1 MSQTGENNISPET
14 TFLFDLDGTLA
25 DTVPDLI
32 HALNTVLNEENQRS
46 ISIDEGRWWVA
57 GGSTRLIS
65 EGFALPPSVS
75 AKSPFRDRLL
85 QHYLTGICVG
95 TTLFEGIDDL
105 LESLDSRRS
114 PWGIVT
120 NKPARFTIPLL
131 KALGLAS
138 RAAVVVSGDTL
149 SVAKPDPAPLLH
161 ACTVMNVSASNCIYV
176 GDDER
181 DIIAGASAGMST
193 IAVSWGYGK
202 PEEIPN
208 WCADH
213 VVSSAS
219 DILSIHR

>member
-1 MSQTGENNISPET
+1 
-14 TFLFDLDGTLA
+14 
-25 DTVPDLI
+25 
-32 HALNTVLNEENQRS
+32 
-46 ISIDEGRWWVA
+46 
-57 GGSTRLIS
+57 LIS

>member
-1 MSQTGENNISPET
+1 M
-14 TFLFDLDGTLA
+14 
-25 DTVPDLI
+25 
-32 HALNTVLNEENQRS
+32 
-46 ISIDEGRWWVA
+46 
-57 GGSTRLIS
+57 IS
-65 EGFALPPSVS
+65 ESFGLASSVS
-75 AKSPFRDRLL
+75 AKGPFRDRLL
-85 QHYLTGICVG
+85 QHYLTGICVE
-95 TTLFEGIDDL
+95 TTLFEGIDEL
-105 LESLDSRRS
+105 LENLDSRRS

-131 KALGLAS
+131 KALGIAS

-161 ACTVMNVSASNCIYV
+161 ACKVMNISASNCIYV

-181 DIIAGASAGMST
+181 DIIAGASAGMKT
-193 IAVSWGYGK
+193 IAVDWGYGK

-219 DILSIHR
+219 EILLIDR